1 MSLDTDVGEEFP
13 PPFVMVVDTSAL
25 IAFKTLVG
33 INDQWDLLMR
43 MSEYVRAGAITF
55 PRQVA
60 RELAYGEHPDAPGAW
75 IGNAK
80 RDVRH
85 PNPSEE
91 TLVKVLEVAPQ
102 LVDIEATDREVA
114 DPYIAAM
121 AHEIAT
127 THNGCRVVVAT
138 NDVVDRLPVKLSL
151 LTACTRLDIETCSP
165 EAFIAWLRD
174 GTDPLL

>member
-1 MSLDTDVGEEFP
+1 VSLGTDEGEEFP
-13 PPFVMVVDTSAL
+13 PPFVMVIDTSAL
-25 IAFKTLVG
+25 IAFKVLVS

-43 MSEYVRAGAITF
+43 MSDLVRTGAITF

-60 RELAYGEHPDAPGAW
+60 RELADGAHPDAPGAW

-85 PNPSEE
+85 PNPAEE

-127 THNGCRVVVAT
+127 RHDGCRVVVAT
-138 NDVVDRLPVKLSL
+138 KDVVDRLPAKLSL
-151 LTACTRLDIETCSP
+151 LTACNRLGVETCSP
-165 EAFIAWLRD
+165 EDFVAWLRD
-174 GTDPLL
+174 GTDPLI